1 MMKQEIKNKNK
12 KKIIYIILAIL
23 FIIFILIPAVN
34 YFTTKINLENDK
46 LESKTTQTIVEPI
59 KSFIKPTQ
67 EEIKEKLTKLQ
78 YQVTQNE
85 KTERPFNNEYWDNK
99 KEGIYVDI
107 VTGEP
112 LFSSVDKFDS
122 GTGWPSF
129 SKPIEYGYVTEHNDY
144 KLVVPRIEV
153 KSKIGESHL
162 GHIFNDAPKE
172 LGGIRYCINSASLK
186 FIPKEELEKEGY
198 KSYSNLFE

>member
-1 MMKQEIKNKNK
+1 MKQKIKNKN
-12 KKIIYIILAIL
+12 KIIYIILTIIL
-23 FIIFILIPAVN
+23 IIFMLIPTVN

-46 LESKTTQTIVEPI
+46 LESKISKVIVDPI
-59 KSFIKPTQ
+59 KTFIKPSQ
-67 EEIKEKLTKLQ
+67 EEIKERLTELQ

-85 KTERPFNNEYWDNK
+85 KTERAFNNKYWDNK
-99 KEGIYVDI
+99 REGIYVDI

-129 SKPIEYGYVTEHNDY
+129 SKPIKYKFVTEHNDY
-144 KLVVPRIEV
+144 KLIVPRIEV

-198 KSYSNLFE
+198 QNYSKLFE

>member
-1 MMKQEIKNKNK
+1 MIQKIKNK
-12 KKIIYIILAIL
+12 IQIRYILLAIL
-23 FIIFILIPAVN
+23 LIVFIIIPTIN
-34 YFTTKINLENDK
+34 YFTTNINLENVK
-46 LESKTTQTIVEPI
+46 LESKTSQTIIEPV
-59 KSFIKPTQ
+59 KTFIKPNQ
-67 EEIKEKLTKLQ
+67 EEIKNKLTVLQ

-85 KTERPFNNEYWDNK
+85 KTERPFDNEYWDNK

-112 LFSSVDKFDS
+112 LFSSIDKFNS

-129 SKPIEYGYVTEHNDY
+129 SKPIEYEYVTEHNDY

-172 LGGIRYCINSASLK
+172 LGGIRYCINSASLN
-186 FIPKEELEKEGY
+186 FIPKENLEKEGY
-198 KSYSNLFE
+198 QSYLKLFE

>member
-1 MMKQEIKNKNK
+1 MKQEIKNKNK
-12 KKIIYIILAIL
+12 IIYIILTIIL
-23 FIIFILIPAVN
+23 IIFMLIPTVN
-34 YFTTKINLENDK
+34 YFTTKKNLENDK
-46 LESKTTQTIVEPI
+46 LESKISKVIVDPI
-59 KSFIKPTQ
+59 KTFIKPSQ
-67 EEIKEKLTKLQ
+67 EEIKERLTELQ

-85 KTERPFNNEYWDNK
+85 KTERAFNNKYWDNK
-99 KEGIYVDI
+99 REGIYVDI

-129 SKPIEYGYVTEHNDY
+129 SKPIKYKFVTEHNDY
-144 KLVVPRIEV
+144 KLIVPRIEV

-198 KSYSNLFE
+198 QNYSKLFE